1 MNCVC
6 SRVTEIHRTIVNA
19 YFNLQECDLLPSYMP
34 EMLMTGISIVT
45 SQGIEI
51 TLENVF
57 NLLLN
62 DMWIVKVAYSFS
74 L

>member
-6 SRVTEIHRTIVNA
+6 NRVTEIHCLVVNG
-19 YFNLQECDLLPSYMP
+19 YFNLEECDLLPLYMP
-34 EMLMTGISIVT
+34 EMRMTGISIVT

-62 DMWIVKVAYSFS
+62 DMWIVKVEYSFS